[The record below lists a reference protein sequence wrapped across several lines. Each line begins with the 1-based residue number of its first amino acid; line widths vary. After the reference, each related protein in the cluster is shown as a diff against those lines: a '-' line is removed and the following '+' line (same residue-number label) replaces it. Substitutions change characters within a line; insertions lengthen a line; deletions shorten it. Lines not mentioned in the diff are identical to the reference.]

1 MKTKSPALK
10 SFVCKALLILSCAIF
25 GAAGISICD
34 AQSVIGKWKRT
45 GTKIF
50 IADKATGRQVP
61 ASEVMQ
67 QQYDK
72 ATAARGYNETLE
84 FKPDNTYVSTVTTA
98 GNIKPMIHNGNYS
111 LSGKE
116 LDMKIPPV
124 NNEKTA
130 ITIQSINSSIMVWDH
145 VFMGKLTEITYTKM

>member
-10 SFVCKALLILSCAIF
+10 SSAYKALLILSCAIF

-34 AQSVIGKWKRT
+34 AQSVVGKWKRT
-45 GTKIF
+45 GTKNF
-50 IADKATGRQVP
+50 IVNKATGKQIP

-67 QQYDK
+67 QQYDE
-72 ATAARGYNETLE
+72 AAAARGYNEMLE
-84 FKPDNTYVSTVTTA
+84 FKSDNTYVSTVTTA
-98 GNIKPMIHNGNYS
+98 GNVKPMIHNGNYT
-111 LSGKE
+111 LSGKD

-124 NNEKTA
+124 NNQKTV
-130 ITIQSINSSIMVWDH
+130 ITIQSINSSMMVWDL